1 MRSFQSSS
9 APGTREAR
17 GSWASSLLLCC
28 RLRYSYKLYYITTLL
43 FHSIQHTQTLHRAYR
58 MVMSTAPAIGVET
71 YSSLITTSY
80 DPSDQTD
87 QANFLAAL
95 LDDLYFQHIDI
106 DISVAF
112 WYGIIIVSTIFGV
125 INVYLK
131 TITYLRCVS
140 TWIDWNNNDRLR
152 LDYEQLQRE
161 QHPTQRLQIIYSQNL
176 WLG

>member
-1 MRSFQSSS
+1 
-9 APGTREAR
+9 
-17 GSWASSLLLCC
+17 
-28 RLRYSYKLYYITTLL
+28 
-43 FHSIQHTQTLHRAYR
+43 
-58 MVMSTAPAIGVET
+58 MVMSTTPAIGVET
-71 YSSLITTSY
+71 YSSLKTTSY

-95 LDDLYFQHIDI
+95 LDDLFLQPIDI

-112 WYGIIIVSTIFGV
+112 WYVIIIVSTIFGV

-140 TWIDWNNNDRLR
+140 TWSDWNNNDRLR

-161 QHPTQRLQIIYSQNL
+161 QHPTQRLQIIYSQDL